1 MKAGETLGAM
11 LLSEINIAY
20 YQALMHGIRDAIAKG
35 TFEQFRERT
44 RADWARGDIT
54 PR

>member
-1 MKAGETLGAM
+1 M

-20 YQALMHGIRDAIAKG
+20 YQHLMHGIRDAISQG
-35 TFEQFRERT
+35 TFESFRERT
-44 RADWARGDIT
+44 RAEWARGDIA